1 MARRTHRWLGRIGAE
16 ADLRPFALSDPH
28 ALYSALHGEARFGWA
43 QHLWRAGM
51 LATMQEWR
59 TARRRG
65 YPLARARFW
74 TGQIG
79 IDGVVHWPHEGHR
92 LIVGAPGSGKFT
104 AAIAPLLL
112 DDDGYNAFVIDP
124 KGGEAARWS
133 LLYRNALSSGAIGVE
148 MLDPC
153 GVFPNLRSQRL
164 NPFDV
169 LHPARRSFVADADRL
184 AEALVPDENLKDPF
198 WVRAGRKIV
207 RALIIHAVTGTGT
220 RRGTLLDVQN
230 WVASGLDETLL
241 DAMANNAVAEGLVQ
255 RAAIEISDW
264 KNAESMWQGIKAQV
278 DASLMFLDLPGV
290 RHIVSAT
297 DFDVATLRR
306 GRSSLYVV
314 IPNSEKGTLGR
325 WLRLVYSSVMDQIAG
340 IDGRPVHVVID
351 EFAAL
356 GRFDRV
362 LTDLATQRSGGF
374 RYHIAIQDL
383 NQLNEAYGHGWQT
396 VIGNCGLRQFLGVND
411 NFTADYVSHQLGQ
424 TTMQDGFD
432 LQQEFSDGPM
442 TKRPRWVARALRTP
456 SELLGM
462 RREEMILLTDR
473 TRPFLLPKSHYFA
486 TEPWRARARN
496 VLRRRAP

>member
-1 MARRTHRWLGRIGAE
+1 M
-16 ADLRPFALSDPH
+16 RPFALSDPH
-28 ALYSALHGEARFGWA
+28 ALCSTLHGDARFGWA
-43 QHLWRAGM
+43 QHLWRAQM
-51 LATMQEWR
+51 LATIQEWPR
-59 TARRRG
+59 HTRRG

-74 TGQIG
+74 AGEIG
-79 IDGVVHWPHEGHR
+79 INGVVHWPHEGHR

-112 DDDGYNAFVIDP
+112 EDDGANAFVIDP
-124 KGGEAARWS
+124 KGGEAAQWS
-133 LLYRNALSSGAIGVE
+133 LMFRNALGASAIGAEV
-148 MLDPC
+148 LDPC
-153 GVFPNLRSQRL
+153 GVFPALRSQRL

-169 LHPARRSFVADADRL
+169 LRPQRRSFVADADRL

-207 RALIIHAVTGTGT
+207 RALIIHAVTGMGT

-230 WVASGLDETLL
+230 WVASGLDEALL
-241 DAMANNAVAEGLVQ
+241 DAMANNTVAEGLVQ

-290 RHIVSAT
+290 RHVVSAT

-314 IPNSEKGTLGR
+314 IPNSEKVTLGR

-340 IDGRPVHVVID
+340 LDGRPVHVVID

-374 RYHIAIQDL
+374 RHHIAIQDL

-442 TKRPRWVARALRTP
+442 AKRPRWVARALRTP

-473 TRPFLLPKSHYFA
+473 TRPFLLPKSHYFT
-486 TEPWRARARN
+486 TEPWRSRARD
-496 VLRRRAP
+496 LRRVR

>member
-1 MARRTHRWLGRIGAE
+1 MTSDRISWLGRIEAE
-16 ADLRPFALSDPH
+16 ADMRPFALRDPH
-28 ALYSALHGEARFGWA
+28 ALYSTLHGDARFGWA

-51 LATMQEWR
+51 LATQREWPGR
-59 TARRRG
+59 QRRG
-65 YPLARARFW
+65 YPLSRARFVA
-74 TGQIG
+74 GSVG

-112 DDDGYNAFVIDP
+112 DDDGANAFVIDP
-124 KGGEAARWS
+124 KGGEAAQWS
-133 LLYRNALSSGAIGVE
+133 LIYRNALSDANVGVE
-148 MLDPC
+148 VLDPC
-153 GVFPNLRSQRL
+153 GVFPAIRSQRL

-169 LHPARRSFVADADRL
+169 LDVRRRSFVADADRL

-207 RALIIHAVTGTGT
+207 RALIIHAVTGMGR
-220 RRGTLLDVQN
+220 RRGTLLDVQS
-230 WVASGLDETLL
+230 WVANGLDEAVLE
-241 DAMANNAVAEGLVQ
+241 AMAGNGVAAGLVQ

-290 RHIVSAT
+290 RHVVSAT
-297 DFDVATLRR
+297 DFDVAALRR
-306 GRSSLYVV
+306 RRTSLYVV
-314 IPNSEKGTLGR
+314 IPNSEKVTLGR
-325 WLRLVYSSVMDQIAG
+325 WLRLVYSSVMDQITAIG
-340 IDGRPVHVVID
+340 GRSVHVVID

-374 RYHIAIQDL
+374 RYHIAVQDL
-383 NQLNEAYGHGWQT
+383 NQLNEGYGHGWQT
-396 VIGNCGLRQFLGVND
+396 VIGNCGVRQFLGVND

-424 TTMQDGFD
+424 TTVQDGFD

-442 TKRPRWVARALRTP
+442 SKRPRWVARALRTP
-456 SELLGM
+456 SELLGL
-462 RREEMILLTDR
+462 RRDAMIVLTDR

-486 TEPWRARARN
+486 TEPWRTRARDIRS
-496 VLRRRAP
+496 VRRR